1 MLILRDKEFTKKRL
15 VRKYLN
21 RAVEEYGPQGFGTM
35 SESTQNSLQKV
46 FKKLKPKEMG
56 NLPTPVKGGKRVGKS
71 ATQMHMS
78 TESVNGVN
86 RDTLDIYGNSRGA
99 RNLHER
105 YSRELSKGIVPIH

>member
-1 MLILRDKEFTKKRL
+1 MLVLRDKEFTKKRL

-21 RAVEEYGPQGFGTM
+21 QAVEEYGPQGFGTM
-35 SESTQNSLQKV
+35 SGSTKKSLQKT
-46 FKKLKPKEMG
+46 FKNLKPREMG
-56 NLPTPVKGGKRVGKS
+56 NLPTPVKGGRRVGKS
-71 ATQMHMS
+71 ATQMHMN

-105 YSRELSKGIVPIH
+105 YNRELNKGIVPIH